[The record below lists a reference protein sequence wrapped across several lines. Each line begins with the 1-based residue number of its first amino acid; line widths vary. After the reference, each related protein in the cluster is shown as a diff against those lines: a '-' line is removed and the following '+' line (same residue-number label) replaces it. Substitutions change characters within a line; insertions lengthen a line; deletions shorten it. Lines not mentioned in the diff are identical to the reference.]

1 MAYFKICSS
10 WRPIW
15 ALVVAVL
22 CRTEDCYEG
31 DDRAEKGDVLICP
44 SVQREKNDEGKKRQ
58 LMSVLSINVAKCA
71 SISTAIT
78 TTRN

>member
-15 ALVVAVL
+15 ALVITVL
-22 CRTEDCYEG
+22 RRIEECYEG
-31 DDRAEKGDVLICP
+31 DERVEKSDVLICP
-44 SVQREKNDEGKKRQ
+44 SVQRERNDEGKKRQ
-58 LMSVLSINVAKCA
+58 LMFVLSINVA

>member
-22 CRTEDCYEG
+22 CRTEDCYVG
-31 DDRAEKGDVLICP
+31 DERAQKSDVLIYP
-44 SVQREKNDEGKKRQ
+44 SVQRERNDEGKKRH
-58 LMSVLSINVAKCA
+58 LMSMLSINIA
-71 SISTAIT
+71 SISAAIT
-78 TTRN
+78 TSRN

>member
-1 MAYFKICSS
+1 MGSSIEMAYFKICSS

-44 SVQREKNDEGKKRQ
+44 SVQREMNDEGKK
-58 LMSVLSINVAKCA
+58 SS
-71 SISTAIT
+71 
-78 TTRN
+78 

>member
-1 MAYFKICSS
+1 MAYFMICSS

-31 DDRAEKGDVLICP
+31 DERAEKSDVLIYP
-44 SVQREKNDEGKKRQ
+44 SVQRERNDEGKKRQ
-58 LMSVLSINVAKCA
+58 LMSVLSINVA

>member
-1 MAYFKICSS
+1 MAYFMICSS

-31 DDRAEKGDVLICP
+31 DERAEKSDVLIYP
-44 SVQREKNDEGKKRQ
+44 SVQRERNDEGKKRH
-58 LMSVLSINVAKCA
+58 LMSRLSINIA
-71 SISTAIT
+71 SISAAIT